1 MWCYN
6 DAMGGALDVPIV
18 LDTNVLFEGM
28 TRKDGASALIVDGW
42 RSGVLKVGVCDAL
55 AYEYFDVLSRKLS
68 SERWR
73 QAQPALRE
81 LLLTARFVTVR
92 FTWRPSSP
100 DPGDEHVIDCAMNA
114 NAFLITW
121 NVKDFRRAVE
131 HLHLVVMTPPDYVCW
146 VGSHLPESVD

>member
-1 MWCYN
+1 VDIAYYEFLSECELEVAWLQTREGLAAGRFRQEIA
-6 DAMGGALDVPIV
+6 DEHIV
-18 LDTNVLFEGM
+18 RIEAELG
-28 TRKDGASALIVDGW
+28 
-42 RSGVLKVGVCDAL
+42 
-55 AYEYFDVLSRKLS
+55 FDVFSRKLS
-68 SERWR
+68 PERWR
-73 QAQPALRE
+73 QVQPALRE

-131 HLHLVVMTPPDYVCW
+131 HLHLVVMTPPDYVYW
-146 VGSHLPESVD
+146 VGSHLPASLE